1 LTHASRGVP
10 VLQGATTAQGVGNAW
25 AGLTLGGQRM
35 DLEVIQMEVL
45 DQDIPN
51 AGDSL

>member
-1 LTHASRGVP
+1 MG
-10 VLQGATTAQGVGNAW
+10 GADVR
-25 AGLTLGGQRM
+25 GQRM